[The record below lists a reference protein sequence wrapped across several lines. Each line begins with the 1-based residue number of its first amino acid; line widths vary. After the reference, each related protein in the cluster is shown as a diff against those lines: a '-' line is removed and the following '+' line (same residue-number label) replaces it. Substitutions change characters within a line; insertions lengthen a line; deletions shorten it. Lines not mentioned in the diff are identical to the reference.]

1 MSKGTAT
8 STSDVI
14 VEFRTNQIRPFK
26 SLFDSI
32 KNNLPDTSIF
42 FDQTGMKIMQVDAL
56 KTFLVN
62 VRLEGE
68 NFEYYHCASE
78 AETGMPMVELNLSTL
93 HLNQTFKSTSNDDNI
108 LRFVY
113 EKNSDT
119 VQIIISSDKKLEE
132 RVYDIP
138 IQNPDENVQ
147 IGEISGVSNFP
158 YSLTMPCADLQRI
171 CRDFKNL
178 NSDKISITHD
188 GSNLKFSCLGT
199 IKSTINRRGKT
210 EKSDDSVHFTKT
222 PVDSTYSD
230 VFKFSTLNEFS
241 KCQAGGESKIVRILL
256 KQGEPIVLHF
266 EIGTLG
272 EMSVAIAPHIDDALC
287 L

>member
-1 MSKGTAT
+1 MPHP
-8 STSDVI
+8 I

-26 SLFDSI
+26 TLFDSI

-42 FDQTGMKIMQVDAL
+42 FDKNGIKIMQVDSM

-62 VRLEGE
+62 VRLQKE
-68 NFEYYHCASE
+68 NFEYYHCQPDE
-78 AETGMPMVELNLSTL
+78 ANGSSTIELNISTI
-93 HLNQTFKSTSNDDNI
+93 HLNQTFKSTTNDDNI

-113 EKNSDT
+113 EKNSDF
-119 VQIIISSDKKLEE
+119 VQLIISSDKKMEY
-132 RVYDIP
+132 RTYDIP
-138 IQNPDENVQ
+138 IQNPDETVQ
-147 IGEISGVSNFP
+147 IGEISGTSSFP
-158 YSLTMPCADLQRI
+158 YSLTMPCTDLQRI

-188 GSNLKFSCLGT
+188 GQSLKFSCLGT
-199 IKSTINRRGKT
+199 IKSTIERRGKDNNPGDGT
-210 EKSDDSVHFTKT
+210 SVNFLRT
-222 PVDSTYSD
+222 PKDSTYSD

-241 KCQAGGESKIVRILL
+241 KCQSGGESKIVRILL

-272 EMSVAIAPHIDDALC
+272 EMSVAIAPHVDETIG
-287 L
+287 

>member
-1 MSKGTAT
+1 MS
-8 STSDVI
+8 SNVI

-26 SLFDSI
+26 TLFDSI

-42 FDQTGMKIMQVDAL
+42 FDQTGIKIMQVDAL

-62 VRLEGE
+62 VRLERD
-68 NFEYYHCASE
+68 NFEYFYCEPDVSSGLS
-78 AETGMPMVELNLSTL
+78 TIELNISTV
-93 HLNQTFKSTSNDDNI
+93 HLNQTFKSTTNDDNI
-108 LRFVY
+108 LRFIY

-138 IQNPDENVQ
+138 IQNPDESVQ
-147 IGEISGVSNFP
+147 IGEISGTSNFP

-178 NSDKISITHD
+178 SSDKISITHD
-188 GSNLKFSCLGT
+188 GQNLKFSCLGT
-199 IKSTINRRGKT
+199 IKSTINRRGKS
-210 EKSDDSVHFTKT
+210 EKSDDSVHFSKT
-222 PVDSTYSD
+222 PKDSTYSD

-241 KCQAGGESKIVRILL
+241 KCQSGGESKIVRILL

-272 EMSVAIAPHIDDALC
+272 EMSVAIAPHVEETLGF
-287 L
+287 

>member
-1 MSKGTAT
+1 MSD
-8 STSDVI
+8 SNVI

-26 SLFDSI
+26 TLFDSI

-42 FDQTGMKIMQVDAL
+42 FDQSGIKIMQVDAL

-62 VRLEGE
+62 VRLERD
-68 NFEYYHCASE
+68 NFEYYFCEPESN
-78 AETGMPMVELNLSTL
+78 TGMPLIELNISTV
-93 HLNQTFKSTSNDDNI
+93 HLNQTFKSTTNDDNI
-108 LRFVY
+108 LRFIY
-113 EKNSDT
+113 EKNSDS

-132 RVYDIP
+132 RVYEIP
-138 IQNPDENVQ
+138 IQNPDESVQ
-147 IGEISGVSNFP
+147 IGEISGTSNFP
-158 YSLTMPCADLQRI
+158 YSLTMPCSDLQRI

-188 GSNLKFSCLGT
+188 GGSLKFSCLGT
-199 IKSTINRRGKT
+199 IKSTINRRGKS

-222 PVDSTYSD
+222 PKDSTYSD

-241 KCQAGGESKIVRILL
+241 KCQSGGESKIVRILL

-272 EMSVAIAPHIDDALC
+272 EMSVAIAPHVEETLGF
-287 L
+287 

>member
-1 MSKGTAT
+1 
-8 STSDVI
+8 
-14 VEFRTNQIRPFK
+14 
-26 SLFDSI
+26 
-32 KNNLPDTSIF
+32 
-42 FDQTGMKIMQVDAL
+42 MQVDAL

-62 VRLEGE
+62 VRLERD
-68 NFEYYHCASE
+68 NFEYFYCEPDVSSGLS
-78 AETGMPMVELNLSTL
+78 TIELNISTV
-93 HLNQTFKSTSNDDNI
+93 HLNQTFKSTTNDDNI
-108 LRFVY
+108 LRFIY

-138 IQNPDENVQ
+138 IQNPDESVQ
-147 IGEISGVSNFP
+147 IGEISGTSNFP

-178 NSDKISITHD
+178 SSDKISITHD
-188 GSNLKFSCLGT
+188 GQNLKFSCLGT

-210 EKSDDSVHFTKT
+210 EKSDDSVHFSKT
-222 PVDSTYSD
+222 PKDSTYSD

-241 KCQAGGESKIVRILL
+241 KCQSGGESKIVRILL

-272 EMSVAIAPHIDDALC
+272 EMSVAIAPHVEETLGF
-287 L
+287 

>member
-1 MSKGTAT
+1 MSN
-8 STSDVI
+8 VI

-26 SLFDSI
+26 TLFDSI

-42 FDQTGMKIMQVDAL
+42 FDKTGIKIMQVDAL

-62 VRLEGE
+62 VRLERE
-68 NFEYYHCASE
+68 NFEYFYCEPDISSGLS
-78 AETGMPMVELNLSTL
+78 TIELNISTV
-93 HLNQTFKSTSNDDNI
+93 HLNQTFKSTTNDDNI
-108 LRFVY
+108 LRFIY

-138 IQNPDENVQ
+138 IQNPDESVQ
-147 IGEISGVSNFP
+147 IGEISGTSNFP

-178 NSDKISITHD
+178 SSDKISITHD
-188 GSNLKFSCLGT
+188 GENLKFSCLGT
-199 IKSTINRRGKT
+199 IKSTINRRGKS
-210 EKSDDSVHFTKT
+210 EKSDDSVHFAKT
-222 PVDSTYSD
+222 PKDSTYSD

-241 KCQAGGESKIVRILL
+241 KCQSGGESKIVRILL

-272 EMSVAIAPHIDDALC
+272 EMSVAIAPHIEETLGF
-287 L
+287 